1 MARLK
6 SQTLG
11 VINGKIGNIVYRQVN
26 GKTFASIRPTKYN
39 VTNTE
44 KSVKVKNGFKNLV
57 RFSAF
62 VNSIPILKAIWSNKK
77 IQRGKRT
84 YNKIFS
90 QNKGYIK
97 SEKITKYFTIV
108 PEGSNGNLYVSNLT
122 VKNNK
127 CNFVLN
133 YRGDLETIFDY
144 NFVIVI
150 IIYNSKLDQYT
161 YQSNEI
167 ILEEKLNQHYVSL
180 DLTDE
185 CSKYFSTDEESILFY
200 TVVQLDGEDRIINWS
215 YSFGFVQIEE

>member
-11 VINGKIGNIVYRQVN
+11 VINGKVGNIVYRQVN

-57 RFSAF
+57 KFSAF

-90 QNKGYIK
+90 QNKGFIK

-108 PEGSNGNLYVSNLT
+108 PEGSNRNLYVSNLT
-122 VKNNK
+122 VNQNS

-133 YRGDLETIFDY
+133 YRGDLETIRDFK
-144 NFVIVI
+144 FISI
-150 IIYNSKLDQYT
+150 LIIYNSKLDQYT

-167 ILEEKLNQHYVSL
+167 IIEEKLNQHYVLL

-185 CSKYFSTDEESILFY
+185 CSKYFSANEESILFY
-200 TVVQLDGEDRIINWS
+200 TIVKLDSEDKIIDWS
-215 YSFGFVQIEE
+215 YSFGFSSKDS

>member
-1 MARLK
+1 L
-6 SQTLG
+6 
-11 VINGKIGNIVYRQVN
+11 
-26 GKTFASIRPTKYN
+26 
-39 VTNTE
+39 
-44 KSVKVKNGFKNLV
+44 VK
-57 RFSAF
+57 FSAF

-90 QNKGYIK
+90 QNKGFIK

-108 PEGSNGNLYVSNLT
+108 PEVSNRNLYVSNLT

-133 YRGDLETIFDY
+133 YRGDLENIFDY
-144 NFVIVI
+144 NFVTVI

-180 DLTDE
+180 DLINE
-185 CSKYFSTDEESILFY
+185 CSKYFNADEDSILFY
-200 TVVQLDGEDRIINWS
+200 TVVQLDSEQRIIDWS

>member
-11 VINGKIGNIVYRQVN
+11 VINGKVGNIVYRQVN

-150 IIYNSKLDQYT
+150 IIYNSKLDQYI

-185 CSKYFSTDEESILFY
+185 CSKNFSTDEESILFY
-200 TVVQLDGEDRIINWS
+200 TIVQLDSEDRIIDWS